1 MSPQDGPILIIGTER
16 SGSNLLRLVLDAHS
30 RIAVPHP
37 PHFMRY
43 LSGIPYDGDVDAM
56 VGDAMW
62 LLRNHIHPWPH
73 VIDRAA
79 VRETAVRAAAPS
91 LFGVVSAIYDQY
103 RVAEGA
109 ARWGC
114 KSTFMV
120 EHVDEVVAEL
130 PNARFLWLVRDPR
143 DVAASAKRAVFG
155 YCHPYRMALRWKA
168 EQELAR
174 AALEQWGPEVVH
186 LVRYEDLVSAPDRE
200 IRAICDFIGE
210 SVEPA
215 MLAHHL
221 SGNAR
226 VTASLSASWRTAG
239 DPITTSRIGAH
250 QQGLSERERR
260 QVESVTARAM
270 ETLRYPFDGASLDEP
285 APGPLGVALRGF
297 AVRLAVEARSLRT
310 DRNHFRRWRR
320 DATVRRLRR
329 RAKAGRALVLAG
341 ESR

>member
-1 MSPQDGPILIIGTER
+1 MSTQDGPILIIGTER
-16 SGSNLLRLVLDAHS
+16 SGSNLLRLVLDAHA

-56 VGDAMW
+56 VGDAMR
-62 LLRNHIHPWPH
+62 LLRHHIHPWPH

-79 VRETAVRAAAPS
+79 VTGAAGTS

-120 EHVDEVVAEL
+120 EHVDEVLAEL
-130 PNARFLWLVRDPR
+130 PDARFLWLVRDPR

-155 YCHPYRMALRWKA
+155 HCHPYRMALRWTA
-168 EQELAR
+168 EQDLAR
-174 AALEQWGPEVVH
+174 AALERWGPDVVH
-186 LVRYEDLVSAPDRE
+186 LVRYEDLVSEPDRE
-200 IRAICDFIGE
+200 IRAICDFVGE
-210 SVEPA
+210 AFEPA

-221 SGNAR
+221 GDHAR

-239 DPITTSRIGAH
+239 DPITTARIGAH
-250 QQGLSERERR
+250 RRGLSERERR
-260 QVESVTARAM
+260 QVESVTAPAM
-270 ETLRYPFDGASLDEP
+270 EELRYPFDGASPAEP
-285 APGPLGVALRGF
+285 APGPLRVALGGF
-297 AVRLAVEARSLRT
+297 AVRMAVEARSLCT

-320 DATVRRLRR
+320 DVTVRRLRR
-329 RAKAGRALVLAG
+329 RAKPGRAPVPAG

>member
-1 MSPQDGPILIIGTER
+1 MSTQDGPILIIGTER
-16 SGSNLLRLVLDAHS
+16 SGSNLLRLVLDAHT

-56 VGDAMW
+56 VGDAMS
-62 LLRNHIHPWPH
+62 LLRDHIHPWPH

-79 VRETAVRAAAPS
+79 VTGAAGPS
-91 LFGVVSAIYDQY
+91 LFGVVAAIYDQY

-120 EHVDEVVAEL
+120 EHVDEVLAAL
-130 PNARFLWLVRDPR
+130 PDARFLWLVRDPR

-155 YCHPYRMALRWKA
+155 HCHPYRMALRWTA

-174 AALEQWGPEVVH
+174 AALERWGPQVVH
-186 LVRYEDLVSAPDRE
+186 LVRYEDLVSEPDRE
-200 IRAICDFIGE
+200 IRAICDFVGE
-210 SVEPA
+210 AFEPA

-239 DPITTSRIGAH
+239 DPITTARIGAH
-250 QQGLSERERR
+250 RRGLSDRERR

-270 ETLRYPFDGASLDEP
+270 ETLRYPFDRASLDEP

-297 AVRLAVEARSLRT
+297 AVRMAVEARSLRT

-329 RAKAGRALVLAG
+329 RAKPRRALVPAG

>member
-1 MSPQDGPILIIGTER
+1 MSTQDGPILIIGTER
-16 SGSNLLRLVLDAHS
+16 SGSNLLRLVLDAHA

-56 VGDAMW
+56 VGDAMR
-62 LLRNHIHPWPH
+62 LLRDHIHPWPH

-79 VRETAVRAAAPS
+79 VTGAAGPS
-91 LFGVVSAIYDQY
+91 LFGVVAAIYDQY

-120 EHVDEVVAEL
+120 EHVDEVLATL
-130 PNARFLWLVRDPR
+130 PDARFLWLVRDPR

-155 YCHPYRMALRWKA
+155 HCHPYRMALRWTA

-174 AALEQWGPEVVH
+174 AALERWGPRVVH
-186 LVRYEDLVSAPDRE
+186 LVRYEDLVSAPERE

-210 SVEPA
+210 AFEPA

-221 SGNAR
+221 GGNAR

-239 DPITTSRIGAH
+239 DPITTARIGTH
-250 QQGLSERERR
+250 RRGLSDRERR

-270 ETLRYPFDGASLDEP
+270 ETLRYPFDRASLDEP

-297 AVRLAVEARSLRT
+297 AVRMAVEARSLRT

-329 RAKAGRALVLAG
+329 RAKPRRALVPAG

>member
-43 LSGIPYDGDVDAM
+43 LSGIPYDGDVEAM
-56 VGDAMW
+56 TGDALR
-62 LLRNHIHPWPH
+62 LLRHHIHPWPH
-73 VIDRAA
+73 AIDRAA
-79 VRETAVRAAAPS
+79 VTAAARPS

-120 EHVDEVVAEL
+120 EHVDTVLAEI
-130 PNARFLWLVRDPR
+130 PDARFLWLVRDPR

-155 YCHPYRMALRWKA
+155 HCHPYRMALRWKA

-174 AALEQWGPEVVH
+174 AALERRGPEVVH
-186 LVRYEDLVSAPDRE
+186 LVRYEDLVSSPDRE
-200 IRAICDFIGE
+200 IAAICDFIGE
-210 SVEPA
+210 AVEPA

-221 SGNAR
+221 GGNAR

-239 DPITTSRIGAH
+239 DPITTARIGSH
-250 QQGLSERERR
+250 QQGLSDRERR
-260 QVESVTARAM
+260 QVESVAARVM
-270 ETLRYPFDGASLDEP
+270 EPLGYPFDPASLDEP
-285 APGPLGVALRGF
+285 VPGALGVALRGF
-297 AVRLAVEARSLRT
+297 AVRLAVEARSLGT

-329 RAKAGRALVLAG
+329 GATPVSVLVQAG

>member
-1 MSPQDGPILIIGTER
+1 MSTQDGPILIIGTER
-16 SGSNLLRLVLDAHS
+16 SGSNLLRLVLDAHP

-43 LSGIPYDGDVDAM
+43 LSGIPYDGDVEAM
-56 VGDAMW
+56 VGDAMR
-62 LLRNHIHPWPH
+62 LLRDHIHPWPH
-73 VIDRAA
+73 VIDRVAVTEAA
-79 VRETAVRAAAPS
+79 GPS
-91 LFGVVSAIYDQY
+91 LFGVVAAIYDQY

-120 EHVDEVVAEL
+120 EHVDEVLAEL
-130 PNARFLWLVRDPR
+130 PHARFLWLVRDPR

-155 YCHPYRMALRWKA
+155 HCHPYRMALRWTA

-174 AALEQWGPEVVH
+174 AALERWGPEVVR

-210 SVEPA
+210 AFEPA

-239 DPITTSRIGAH
+239 DPITTARIGGH
-250 QQGLSERERR
+250 RRGLSDRERR

-270 ETLRYPFDGASLDEP
+270 ETLRYPFDRASSAEP
-285 APGPLGVALRGF
+285 APGPLGIALRGF
-297 AVRLAVEARSLRT
+297 AVRLTVEARSLRT

-320 DATVRRLRR
+320 DVTVRRLRR
-329 RAKAGRALVLAG
+329 RAKPRRAPIPAG

>member
-1 MSPQDGPILIIGTER
+1 MSTQDGPILIIGTER

-43 LSGIPYDGDVDAM
+43 LSGIPYNGDVNAM
-56 VGDAMW
+56 VGDAMR
-62 LLRNHIHPWPH
+62 LLRYHIHPWPH

-79 VRETAVRAAAPS
+79 VTEAAVSGKTPS

-103 RVAEGA
+103 RIAEGA

-120 EHVDEVVAEL
+120 EHVDDVLDQL
-130 PNARFLWLVRDPR
+130 PDARFLWLVRDPR
-143 DVAASAKRAVFG
+143 DVVASAKRAVFG

-174 AALEQWGPEVVH
+174 AALERWGPKVVH

-200 IRAICDFIGE
+200 IRSICDFIGE
-210 SVEPA
+210 EVEPA

-239 DPITTSRIGAH
+239 DPITTTRIGAH
-250 QQGLSERERR
+250 RRGLSDRERR
-260 QVESVTARAM
+260 QVESVAARAM
-270 ETLRYPFDGASLDEP
+270 ETLRYPFDGASLDER

-297 AVRLAVEARSLRT
+297 AVRLAVEARSLCT

-320 DATVRRLRR
+320 DAVVRWLRR
-329 RAKAGRALVLAG
+329 RATPGHALVLSG

>member
-1 MSPQDGPILIIGTER
+1 MSTQDGPILIIGTER
-16 SGSNLLRLVLDAHS
+16 SGSNLLRLVLDAHT

-56 VGDAMW
+56 VGDAMS
-62 LLRNHIHPWPH
+62 LLGDHIHPWPH

-79 VRETAVRAAAPS
+79 VSEAAGPS
-91 LFGVVSAIYDQY
+91 LFGVVAAIYDQY

-120 EHVDEVVAEL
+120 EHVDEVLAQL
-130 PNARFLWLVRDPR
+130 PDARFLWLVRDPR

-155 YCHPYRMALRWKA
+155 HCHPYRMALRWTA

-174 AALEQWGPEVVH
+174 AALERWGPSVVH

-210 SVEPA
+210 AFEPA

-221 SGNAR
+221 GGNAR

-239 DPITTSRIGAH
+239 DPITTARIGAH
-250 QQGLSERERR
+250 RRGLSDRERR

-270 ETLRYPFDGASLDEP
+270 ETLRYPFDRASLDEP

-297 AVRLAVEARSLRT
+297 AVRMAVEARSLRT

-329 RAKAGRALVLAG
+329 RAKTHRALVPAG

>member
-1 MSPQDGPILIIGTER
+1 MSTQDGPILIIGTER

-43 LSGIPYDGDVDAM
+43 LSGIPYDGDVEAM

-73 VIDRAA
+73 EIDRAA
-79 VRETAVRAAAPS
+79 VTGAAGPS

-120 EHVDEVVAEL
+120 EHVDEVVAEH
-130 PNARFLWLVRDPR
+130 PGARFLWLVRDPR

-155 YCHPYRMALRWKA
+155 HCHPYRMALRWRA

-174 AALEQWGPEVVH
+174 AALERWGPGVVH

-210 SVEPA
+210 TVEPA

-221 SGNAR
+221 TGNAR

-239 DPITTSRIGAH
+239 DPITTARIGAH
-250 QQGLSERERR
+250 RRGLSDRERR
-260 QVESVTARAM
+260 QVESVTARVM
-270 ETLRYPFDGASLDEP
+270 ETLRYPFDGASPAEP
-285 APGPLGVALRGF
+285 APGPIGVALRGC
-297 AVRLAVEARSLRT
+297 AVRLAVEARSLCT

-320 DATVRRLRR
+320 DITVRRLRR
-329 RAKAGRALVLAG
+329 RARPGRARVPAG

>member
-1 MSPQDGPILIIGTER
+1 MSTQDGPILIIGTER
-16 SGSNLLRLVLDAHS
+16 SGSNLLRLVLDAHT

-56 VGDAMW
+56 VGDAMS
-62 LLRNHIHPWPH
+62 LLRDHIHPWPH

-79 VRETAVRAAAPS
+79 VTEAAGPS
-91 LFGVVSAIYDQY
+91 LFGVVAAVYDQY

-120 EHVDEVVAEL
+120 EHVDEVLAAL
-130 PNARFLWLVRDPR
+130 PDARFLWLVRDPR

-155 YCHPYRMALRWKA
+155 HCHPYRMALRWTA

-174 AALEQWGPEVVH
+174 AALERWGPSVVH

-200 IRAICDFIGE
+200 IRAVCDFIGE
-210 SVEPA
+210 AFEPA

-221 SGNAR
+221 GGNAR

-239 DPITTSRIGAH
+239 DPITTARIGAH
-250 QQGLSERERR
+250 RRGLSDRERR

-270 ETLRYPFDGASLDEP
+270 ETLRYPFDRASLDEP

-297 AVRLAVEARSLRT
+297 AVRMAVEARSLRT

-329 RAKAGRALVLAG
+329 AKPRRALVPAG

>member
-1 MSPQDGPILIIGTER
+1 MSTQDGPILIIGTER

-43 LSGIPYDGDVDAM
+43 LSGIPYNGDVDAM
-56 VGDAMW
+56 VGEAMW

-79 VRETAVRAAAPS
+79 VTEAAVGGEAPS

-103 RVAEGA
+103 RIAEGA

-120 EHVDEVVAEL
+120 EHVDEVLAEL
-130 PNARFLWLVRDPR
+130 PDARFLWLVRDPR
-143 DVAASAKRAVFG
+143 DVVASAKRAVFG
-155 YCHPYRMALRWKA
+155 YCHPYRMALRWAA

-174 AALEQWGPEVVH
+174 AALERWGPKVVH
-186 LVRYEDLVSAPDRE
+186 LVRYEDLVSSPDRE

-210 SVEPA
+210 TFEPA

-221 SGNAR
+221 NDNAR
-226 VTASLSASWRTAG
+226 LTASLSASWRTAG
-239 DPITTSRIGAH
+239 DPITTARIGAH
-250 QQGLSERERR
+250 RRGLSDRERR
-260 QVESVTARAM
+260 QVESVAARPM
-270 ETLRYPFDGASLDEP
+270 KTLRYPFDEASLGEP

-329 RAKAGRALVLAG
+329 RATPGRARVLAG

>member
-1 MSPQDGPILIIGTER
+1 VSTQDGPILIIGTER

-56 VGDAMW
+56 AGDAMR

-73 VIDRAA
+73 AIDEAA
-79 VRETAVRAAAPS
+79 VTATAGPS

-120 EHVDEVVAEL
+120 EHVDEVLAEL
-130 PNARFLWLVRDPR
+130 PDARFLWLVRDPR
-143 DVAASAKRAVFG
+143 DVVASAKRAVFG
-155 YCHPYRMALRWKA
+155 YCHPYRMALRWTA
-168 EQELAR
+168 EQQLAR
-174 AALEQWGPEVVH
+174 AALERWGPGVVH

-200 IRAICDFIGE
+200 IRAICAFIGE
-210 SVEPA
+210 EAEPA
-215 MLAHHL
+215 MFAHHL
-221 SGNAR
+221 RGNAR

-239 DPITTSRIGAH
+239 DPITTARIGAH
-250 QQGLSERERR
+250 RRELSDRERR
-260 QVESVTARAM
+260 QVESVTARTM
-270 ETLRYPFDGASLDEP
+270 ETLRYPYDRTSPDEP

-297 AVRLAVEARSLRT
+297 AVRLAVEARSLCT

-320 DATVRRLRR
+320 DAVVRRLRR
-329 RAKAGRALVLAG
+329 RATPGRAPAPAPAG

>member
-1 MSPQDGPILIIGTER
+1 MAAQNGPILIIGTER

-37 PHFMRY
+37 PHFLRY

-56 VGDAMW
+56 VDDAMR
-62 LLRNHIHPWPH
+62 LLRHHIHPWPH

-79 VRETAVRAAAPS
+79 VTRAAGPS

-120 EHVDEVVAEL
+120 EHVDEVLAGL
-130 PNARFLWLVRDPR
+130 PHARFLWLVRDPR

-155 YCHPYRMALRWKA
+155 PCHPYRMAERWTA

-174 AALEQWGPEVVH
+174 AALERWGPSVVH
-186 LVRYEDLVSAPDRE
+186 LVRYEDLVSAPERE
-200 IRAICDFIGE
+200 IRAICDFVGE
-210 SVEPA
+210 AFEPA

-221 SGNAR
+221 GGHAR
-226 VTASLSASWRTAG
+226 MTASLSASWRTAG
-239 DPITTSRIGAH
+239 DPITTARIGAH
-250 QQGLSERERR
+250 RRGLTDRERR
-260 QVESVTARAM
+260 QVESVAARAM
-270 ETLRYPFDGASLDEP
+270 ETLRYPFDPASRAEP
-285 APGPLGVALRGF
+285 APGPLGVALRGL

-320 DATVRRLRR
+320 DATVHRLRR
-329 RAKAGRALVLAG
+329 RARPGRVRVPAG